1 MKKLHWFT
9 HTNIDTRRVK
19 SRNALKKDNPKVSI
33 DLSHFIEIFAK
44 NEIWKRKKYRTEYS
58 SEYSEQDVSKLKSI
72 KVYFYSEEAPYSN
85 GHSYESI
92 INNYVDLNKIETS
105 KITSSGI
112 GDAFQIAVIETE
124 IDTSVKVIDYLTH
137 EEERDIEKI
146 FEKKL
151 TNENIDSW
159 HETNR
164 IKGLISEFLQFLSF
178 NMHLNFRSI
187 NYSFSFTEKPLQTG
201 FTVLSDQNSYYYET
215 DKIDFLGHYIYYES
229 EIDQVLNLMN
239 ESAKFWHKEI
249 PTIHFFLDA
258 LKGSYV
264 TINNFSKLVFTLES
278 FFREKTSSD
287 YITLTVPLLV
297 GNDIRT
303 MKEIRETLK
312 LCFRIRNNYVH
323 GKEIIDLRTKL
334 SKGEN
339 IRVEEMFYKLKN
351 IIIQLFTF
359 YIKHNLFLMKN
370 NEKINHELVFRLL
383 PEGIKN

>member
-1 MKKLHWFT
+1 MKKLFWFT

-19 SRNALKKDNPKVSI
+19 YGNTLKKINPKVSI
-33 DLSHFIEIFAK
+33 DLSIFIEVFKK

-72 KVYFYSEEAPYSN
+72 KVHFYSEEAPYSN

-112 GDAFQIAVIETE
+112 GDAFQIVVIESE
-124 IDTSVKVIDYLTH
+124 IDSSFKVIDYLTH
-137 EEERDIEKI
+137 EEEKSIEKI

-151 TNENIDSW
+151 TSENIDSW

-164 IKGLISEFLQFLSF
+164 IKGIISEFLQFLCF
-178 NMHLNFRSI
+178 NLHLNFQSI

-201 FTVLSDQNSYYYET
+201 FTVISDQNSYYYET

-229 EIDQVLNLMN
+229 EIDRVSILMN
-239 ESAKFWHKEI
+239 ESAKFWHREI

-278 FFREKTSSD
+278 FFHERTSSD
-287 YITLTVPLLV
+287 YIALTVPLLV
-297 GNDIRT
+297 GNDIKS

-312 LCFRIRNNYVH
+312 LCFSIRNNYVH
-323 GKEIIDLRTKL
+323 GKEIIDMRTEL
-334 SKGEN
+334 STSKA
-339 IRVEEMFYKLKN
+339 IRVESMFYKLKN
-351 IIIQLFTF
+351 ILIQLFTF
-359 YIKHNLFLMKN
+359 YIRHDLFLMRK
-370 NEKINHELVFRLL
+370 NEKINHELIFRLL
-383 PEGIKN
+383 PGGLKS